1 MAFSKSH
8 ESLVYARNAGADL
21 SAKLHY
27 FAHVDTD
34 GDIVLAGDGEHILGT
49 IIEAAAENYPVTVQF
64 GGIGK
69 VIAGGAVVAGERV
82 ASDSAGKAVA
92 AAVGD
97 FEVGTALASADAGD
111 VFSFAF
117 LPGRR
122 HA

>member
-1 MAFSKSH
+1 MAYEKIPNEFTH
-8 ESLVYARNAGADL
+8 AQNAGADL

-34 GDIVLAGDGEHILGT
+34 GDIVLAGDGEHVLGVIT
-49 IIEAAAENYPVTVQF
+49 EAAVENSPVTVQF

-69 VIAGGAVVAGERV
+69 VVAGATIVAGERI
-82 ASDSAGKAVA
+82 ASDSAGKAVP

-97 FEVGTALASADAGD
+97 FEVGTALTSADAD
-111 VFSFAF
+111 DLFSFVF